1 MKRIFFLL
9 MLAVVCTTA
18 TQAQKWQDL
27 SNEQKLM
34 KAKEFRQESQDYLK
48 KLGLSED
55 QLADMDDVNLC
66 YLTTLGRID
75 RYGKDDNAKLNY
87 AKSATKARATQMD
100 AIMGPDRRAKYQK
113 FISDKIKNSPLAG
126 LVK

>member
-1 MKRIFFLL
+1 M
-9 MLAVVCTTA
+9 MLAAVCTTA
-18 TQAQKWQDL
+18 TQAQKWEDL
-27 SNEQKLM
+27 SNEQKMM

-48 KLGLSED
+48 KLGLTED

-87 AKSATKARATQMD
+87 AKSATKARSTQMD

-113 FISDKIKNSPLAG
+113 FISDKIKNSPLAAQ
-126 LVK
+126 LK